1 MKSVSLFVSAL
12 ALIASTYFF
21 AVDFR
26 LSFETNYLVYM
37 GMLLTLIFI
46 SILGIVINLPF
57 AMFKRPKARTFSYNS
72 YSRERIRNKAFD
84 SQFGMS

>member
-1 MKSVSLFVSAL
+1 MKSVSLIVSAL
-12 ALIASTYFF
+12 ALVASTYFF

-26 LSFETNYLVYM
+26 LTLESNYLIYM

-46 SILGIVINLPF
+46 SILGIVINLPLAKF
-57 AMFKRPKARTFSYNS
+57 TRPKARTFMYNS
-72 YSRERIRNKAFD
+72 YSRERIRNKNFD

>member
-1 MKSVSLFVSAL
+1 MKSVSLIISAL
-12 ALIASTYFF
+12 ALVASTYFF

-26 LSFETNYLVYM
+26 LSFETNYLIYM

-46 SILGIVINLPF
+46 SVLGIVINLPF
-57 AMFKRPKARTFSYNS
+57 ARFKRPKARTFSYNS
-72 YSRERIRNKAFD
+72 YSRDRIRNKSFD

>member
-1 MKSVSLFVSAL
+1 MKSVSFIISAL
-12 ALIASTYFF
+12 ALVASIYFF

-26 LSFETNYLVYM
+26 LSGESNYLIYM

-46 SILGIVINLPF
+46 SILGIVVSLPLGKF
-57 AMFKRPKARTFSYNS
+57 GRPKSRTFSYNS
-72 YSRERIRNKAFD
+72 YSRDRIRNKAFD

>member
-1 MKSVSLFVSAL
+1 MKSVSLLISAL
-12 ALIASTYFF
+12 ALVASTYFF

-26 LSFETNYLVYM
+26 LSSESNYLIYM

-46 SILGIVINLPF
+46 SILGIVINLPL
-57 AMFKRPKARTFSYNS
+57 AKFKRPKTRTFTYNS
-72 YSRERIRNKAFD
+72 YSRERIRNKSFD

>member
-1 MKSVSLFVSAL
+1 MKSVSFFFSAL
-12 ALIASTYFF
+12 ALVASTYFF

-26 LSFETNYLVYM
+26 LSAESNYLLYM

-46 SILGIVINLPF
+46 SILGIVISLPF
-57 AMFKRPKARTFSYNS
+57 ELFKRPKSHTFTYNS

>member
-1 MKSVSLFVSAL
+1 MKSVSFIFSVL
-12 ALIASTYFF
+12 ALLASIYFF

-26 LSFETNYLVYM
+26 LSSESSYLIYM

-46 SILGIVINLPF
+46 SVLGIVFSLPLSWL
-57 AMFKRPKARTFSYNS
+57 KRPKTRSFMYNS
-72 YSRERIRNKAFD
+72 YSRDRIRNKAFD